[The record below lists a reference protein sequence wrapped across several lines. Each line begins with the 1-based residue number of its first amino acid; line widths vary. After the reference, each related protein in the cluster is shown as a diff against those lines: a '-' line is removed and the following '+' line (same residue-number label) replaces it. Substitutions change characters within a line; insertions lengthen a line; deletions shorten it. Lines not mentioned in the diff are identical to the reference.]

1 MSGYTTAR
9 GTLLASFS
17 SREYVADG
25 LYRVARYV
33 VDLMEQN
40 EDVTQ
45 EEAYNHACRL
55 FYDTMSF
62 VQTERRVALESLLH
76 FGASYPLK
84 TEETMSTEEKMQQR
98 FADEQAAL
106 KERWT
111 TVESI

>member
-9 GTLLASFS
+9 GNVFSPLNQIALLITSN
-17 SREYVADG
+17 
-25 LYRVARYV
+25 RVARYV
-33 VDLMEQN
+33 VDVMEQN
-40 EDVTQ
+40 EGVTR

-62 VQTERRVALESLLH
+62 AQTEMRVALESLLH
-76 FGASYPLK
+76 FGATYPLK
-84 TEETMSTEEKMQQR
+84 TEETMSIEEKMQQR